1 MIIIFIFFISNFNLF
16 IIIIYKLIVGYG
28 IHDTEFECLKK
39 IALIL
44 WKNFGHKKQSEKE
57 LLAQLRKYFD
67 KAKPYDSSYTVNQ
80 DTPYL
85 WWNSIIDGQSSLSR
99 LAKVIFSITPHSAS
113 CERLFSAFRWIFRK
127 RRTNLCTETL
137 KFMAKI
143 YHHNLNYSKKSLN
156 HITSNNNDIQQML
169 DFVYKESDLLNEDDN
184 DQDDRISDESE
195 EELQDINEILDI
207 EKSISLEL
215 WIYIDNTKLQN
226 INHNINKSKK
236 EKDWDIENIIN

>member
-28 IHDTEFECLKK
+28 IHDTEFERLKK

-44 WKNFGHKKQSEKE
+44 WKNLGHKKQSGKE
-57 LLAQLRKYFD
+57 LLVQLRKYFD

-85 WWNSIIDGQSSLSR
+85 WWNLIIDGRSSLSR

-113 CERLFSAFRWIFRK
+113 CERLFSALGWIFGK

-137 KFMAKI
+137 ESMVKI
-143 YHHNLNYSKKSLN
+143 YRHNLNYSKKSLN
-156 HITSNNNDIQQML
+156 HITPNNNDKNKKKKNL
-169 DFVYKESDLLNEDDN
+169 DF
-184 DQDDRISDESE
+184 
-195 EELQDINEILDI
+195 
-207 EKSISLEL
+207 
-215 WIYIDNTKLQN
+215 
-226 INHNINKSKK
+226 KK
-236 EKDWDIENIIN
+236 FFN